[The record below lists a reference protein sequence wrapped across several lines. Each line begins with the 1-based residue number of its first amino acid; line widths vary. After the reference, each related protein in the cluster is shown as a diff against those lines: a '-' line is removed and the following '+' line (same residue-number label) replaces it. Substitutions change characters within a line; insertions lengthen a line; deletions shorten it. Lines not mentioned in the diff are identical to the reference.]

1 MTWATCCGIP
11 EGDHEAPRMDPSM
24 EEEPHSLGHIGRYEL
39 LSRLGVGGMGEVFRA
54 RMIGAGGFEKQ
65 VVIKRILPHLAE
77 DPVFVERFVEEGKLV
92 VQLEHA
98 SIAQVYDLGEEHG
111 VPYLAMEY
119 VDGRDLR
126 DAMRLARAVDQLP
139 SVEIRTQILVGI
151 LEALEYAHG
160 VTDPRGRSL
169 GIIHRDVSPAGLTSR

>member
-1 MTWATCCGIP
+1 
-11 EGDHEAPRMDPSM
+11 
-24 EEEPHSLGHIGRYEL
+24 
-39 LSRLGVGGMGEVFRA
+39 MGEVFRA
-54 RMIGAGGFEKQ
+54 RMIGPGGFEKH

-98 SIAQVYDLGEEHG
+98 SIAQVYDLGEEKG
-111 VPYLAMEY
+111 IPYLAMEY

-126 DAMRLARAVDQLP
+126 DAMRLARGVDRLP

-151 LEALEYAHG
+151 LE
-160 VTDPRGRSL
+160 GR
-169 GIIHRDVSPAGLTSR
+169 R